1 MVTGNVYYFF
11 KNEELPGTYY
21 SATIKIRSNSTFY
34 DRLHFILGKLSKEK
48 LNPDG
53 IIRTYHSYHN
63 EDHYI
68 FEVKI
73 ISTDSS
79 IIYNE
84 GLKVIADIEKDS
96 IIHTYFNKRLADMQM
111 LKNQNQKAYSK
122 AIVEPNQGV
131 LNEFIITTLMIN
143 DINLGMNLLNIQK
156 ELQVFPF
163 SNNDVVLVKSPV
175 GLTYLKMNLV
185 FFVIGLFVAIA
196 IREFGQTNNGK

>member
-68 FEVKI
+68 FEVENI
-73 ISTDSS
+73 IDSS
-79 IIYNE
+79 KKWVHGDRIR
-84 GLKVIADIEKDS
+84 
-96 IIHTYFNKRLADMQM
+96 F
-111 LKNQNQKAYSK
+111 YSD
-122 AIVEPNQGV
+122 QS
-131 LNEFIITTLMIN
+131 
-143 DINLGMNLLNIQK
+143 LNITKEIRQQFTRDAERFQIEQLKDLPQK
-156 ELQVFPF
+156 
-163 SNNDVVLVKSPV
+163 S
-175 GLTYLKMNLV
+175 
-185 FFVIGLFVAIA
+185 
-196 IREFGQTNNGK
+196 